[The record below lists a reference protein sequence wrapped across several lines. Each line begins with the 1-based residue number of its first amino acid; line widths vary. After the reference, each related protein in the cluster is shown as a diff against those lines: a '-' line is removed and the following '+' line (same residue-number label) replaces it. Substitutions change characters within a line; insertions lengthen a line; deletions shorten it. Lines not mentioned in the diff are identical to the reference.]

1 MKRSQN
7 TYIFQAGPPMHPIF
21 GHLISVG
28 KVAMKLPA
36 RAHPHLLASHLQRE
50 YNLPGIFFLDTRPVS
65 SLNLIV
71 ADPYVMEPTQH
82 TFH

>member
-1 MKRSQN
+1 
-7 TYIFQAGPPMHPIF
+7 MHPIF